1 MTQEEVAAKI
11 DTLCGHL
18 EDLIAE
24 FTAEAA
30 KRPHPYARIRETYPN
45 AGKAWSKDDD
55 EELQRLFAAGNS
67 IADLSLLFGR
77 TQNGVRQRLERLGIV
92 LPAIA
97 AAA

>member
-11 DTLCGHL
+11 DALCGRL

-24 FTAEAA
+24 FTAEAV

-55 EELQRLFAAGNS
+55 EELRRLFAAGNT
-67 IADLSLLFGR
+67 IGDLSLLFGR
-77 TQNGVRQRLERLGIV
+77 THNGVRQRLERLGLL